1 MPEELTVQCEDCL
14 EMVPESKC
22 EYVGCSAFCE
32 ECLEPTKSQE
42 LGLGL

>member
-1 MPEELTVQCEDCL
+1 MPEEQIQCEDCL
-14 EMVPESKC
+14 EMVPETDV